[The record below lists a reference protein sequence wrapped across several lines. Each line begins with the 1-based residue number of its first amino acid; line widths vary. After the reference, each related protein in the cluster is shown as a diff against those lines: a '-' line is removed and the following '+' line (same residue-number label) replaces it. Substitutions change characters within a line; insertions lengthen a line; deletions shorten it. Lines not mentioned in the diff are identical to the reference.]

1 MNFNPS
7 IPIYL
12 QIIDSIQ
19 QDIVTGRLARGERID
34 SVRSLS
40 EKYSV
45 NLNTVQRAC
54 TELER
59 KGIINTQRG
68 IGSFV
73 TDDEGIIAQM
83 KSELSNN
90 MISEFIQGMQHIGFS
105 QEEILSLVG
114 KALKK

>member
-12 QIIDSIQ
+12 QIMDSIQ
-19 QDIVTGRLARGERID
+19 QDIITGQLARGERIE

-40 EKYSV
+40 EKYGV

-59 KGIINTQRG
+59 KGVINTQRG

-73 TDDEGIIAQM
+73 TDDEGVIAKM
-83 KSELSNN
+83 KSDISTN
-90 MISEFIQGMQHIGFS
+90 MVTEFIQGMQRIGFS
-105 QEEILSLVG
+105 QEEILTVVG
-114 KALKK
+114 KALRK